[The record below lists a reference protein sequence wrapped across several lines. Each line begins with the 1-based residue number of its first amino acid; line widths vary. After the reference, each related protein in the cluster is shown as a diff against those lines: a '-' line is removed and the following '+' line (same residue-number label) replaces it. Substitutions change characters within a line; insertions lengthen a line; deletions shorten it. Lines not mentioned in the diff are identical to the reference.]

1 MERQPGNL
9 LRPETVLIKEND
21 LKSNIQ
27 SDFQLPTFGKD
38 RLERARTC
46 AETACPRELFNRSV
60 YDRLTGQTRSAFLQ
74 VHMTASLGKHY
85 YRMAHVV
92 DSLTDIAFGLSKKWI
107 RSCLKY

>member
-60 YDRLTGQTRSAFLQ
+60 YDPTYWSDTISVSSSTHDGFLGETLLSCSRLSYGY
-74 VHMTASLGKHY
+74 SLWSVEK
-85 YRMAHVV
+85 M
-92 DSLTDIAFGLSKKWI
+92 DT
-107 RSCLKY
+107 